1 MKCYDIIERL
11 ENLSPTTFAEEWD
24 NVGLLAGRR
33 DKEVKTV
40 FIALDATDEV
50 IRETVRI
57 GADMLLT
64 HHPLIFRKLS
74 RVNTDDFIGRR
85 ICELIRNDISYYA
98 MHTNF
103 DVMGMADAAADEL
116 SLTERQILNVT
127 YEKNAYEKKANEKDA
142 NEKDTNEKD
151 AEGDVSKEGCGR
163 VGKLEK
169 RMSVAGLAEFVK
181 EKFHVP
187 NVRVYGNLGDVV
199 EMAAVMPGSGGD
211 YIRDALR
218 AGADVMITG
227 DVDHHE
233 GIDAVAQGIA
243 VIDAGHYGIEKLFIP
258 YMEAFMKRELPAL
271 QIYKAEIKEPFI
283 VV

>member
-1 MKCYDIIERL
+1 MKCYEIIEKL
-11 ENLSPTTFAEEWD
+11 ESLSPTTFAEEWD

-33 DKEVKTV
+33 DKEVRTV
-40 FIALDATDEV
+40 YIALDATDEV
-50 IRETVRI
+50 VGEAVRL
-57 GADMLLT
+57 GADLLLT
-64 HHPLIFRKLS
+64 HHPLIFRKIN

-116 SLTERQILNVT
+116 SLGDRQVLNVT
-127 YEKNAYEKKANEKDA
+127 YED
-142 NEKDTNEKD
+142 DI
-151 AEGDVSKEGCGR
+151 SKEGCGR
-163 VGKLEK
+163 VGKLQK
-169 RMSVAGLAEFVK
+169 RMSVAELAELVK

-187 NVRVYGNLGDVV
+187 NVRVFGDMGDVV

-211 YIRDALR
+211 YIRDALN

-233 GIDAVAQGIA
+233 GIDAVAQGIT

-258 YMEAFMKRELPAL
+258 YMEEFMKRELPGL
-271 QIYKAEIKEPFI
+271 QIYKAKIREPFT

>member
-1 MKCYDIIERL
+1 MKCYDIIEKL

-116 SLTERQILNVT
+116 FLTERQILNVT
-127 YEKNAYEKKANEKDA
+127 YEKNA
-142 NEKDTNEKD
+142 NEKD

-271 QIYKAEIKEPFI
+271 QIYKAEIREPFI